1 MGPQNIQ
8 GCNAPPYC
16 PVNGQWGSWGSL
28 GPCDPRSGKQSQSR
42 FCDSPAPK
50 RGGAPCR
57 GRKNRIRT
65 CKVDGEW
72 GPWKP
77 WGKCNSATGEKS
89 RSRNCNNPAPKNGGS
104 KCPGEPDQTENCNC
118 NGEWGSWG
126 PWGECEW
133 DEATQKATKSRSRS
147 CDNPAPKNGCSS
159 CPGDSNETQDCRLPR
174 SLASALSPA
183 STECNTESGQQCIFP
198 FDYEVTVGEVKRF
211 NTCTY
216 FGNHPSEKKPWCST
230 EVDKN
235 NIHIQGKW
243 GWCGNGC

>member
-16 PVNGQWGSWGSL
+16 PMNGQWGSWGSL

-65 CKVDGEW
+65 RKVDGEW

-89 RSRNCNNPAPKNGGS
+89 RSRNCN
-104 KCPGEPDQTENCNC
+104 
-118 NGEWGSWG
+118 
-126 PWGECEW
+126 
-133 DEATQKATKSRSRS
+133 
-147 CDNPAPKNGCSS
+147 NPAPKNGCSS